1 MAGCFVAD
9 PQVPDSSPPIGKGCE
24 GPLSMSSMAE
34 PDQPD
39 PQTRIARV
47 CDAAMRPFPVCTGL
61 KCPLRLAAYSSAFP
75 CRLTGAFFMLYRYL
89 PPSLVAMA
97 SAFLI
102 QAAIPGWAAEADL
115 PPPVSL
121 SAEQLR
127 AAGIEFQRPQPA
139 ATGSMAHLP
148 AQVGVPNAQQRVISA
163 PVEGLLV
170 ELRVAPGDKVKAGQV
185 LARIAS
191 PQLLSLQREL
201 AQARIDGDL
210 AGRNLARDEALFR
223 EGIIAESRLQASRA
237 AQGQAQAAVSEK
249 AGVLALA
256 GGKVE
261 AGGAL
266 VLTAPMDG
274 VILEQL
280 ARPGA
285 RLEAAAPILHLARLE
300 PLSLEIQ
307 VPAGEALRLAPGQAV
322 TVRALLERGLG
333 GLSPG
338 QLVEAEID
346 AAPGRGGDTW
356 RLPAGALVR
365 LGSGG
370 RTMVFVERAA
380 GLTPVPVRWAGES
393 GGEVLVG

>member
-1 MAGCFVAD
+1 M
-9 PQVPDSSPPIGKGCE
+9 
-24 GPLSMSSMAE
+24 
-34 PDQPD
+34 
-39 PQTRIARV
+39 
-47 CDAAMRPFPVCTGL
+47 
-61 KCPLRLAAYSSAFP
+61 
-75 CRLTGAFFMLYRYL
+75 
-89 PPSLVAMA
+89 
-97 SAFLI
+97 
-102 QAAIPGWAAEADL
+102 PGRAAEGEL
-115 PPPVSL
+115 PPPLSL
-121 SAEQLR
+121 SIEQLR
-127 AAGIEFQRPQPA
+127 AAGIEFQGPQPA
-139 ATGSMAHLP
+139 GSGSMAHLP
-148 AQVGVPNAQQRVISA
+148 AQVGVPNAQQRVIST

-170 ELRVAPGDKVKAGQV
+170 ELRAAPGDKVKAGQV

-201 AQARIDGDL
+201 TQARIDGDL
-210 AGRNLARDEALFR
+210 AGLNLARDEALFR

-237 AQGQAQAAVSEK
+237 AQSQAQAAVSEK

-307 VPAGEALRLAPGQAV
+307 VPAGEAPRLALGQAV
-322 TVRALLERGLG
+322 RVPAAGAEGRLTAVGRAVGQGQTVAVRVLLERGLS

-346 AAPGRGGDTW
+346 AVPGRGGDTW

-365 LGSGG
+365 LGSEG
-370 RTMVFVERAA
+370 RPVVFVERPA
-380 GLTPVPVRWAGES
+380 GLTPVSVQVVGES
-393 GGEVLVG
+393 GGEVVLRGNLAAGDRVVVKGASSLKAAAMGIGQGE

>member
-1 MAGCFVAD
+1 M
-9 PQVPDSSPPIGKGCE
+9 PRRSRSPY
-24 GPLSMSSMAE
+24 
-34 PDQPD
+34 
-39 PQTRIARV
+39 
-47 CDAAMRPFPVCTGL
+47 
-61 KCPLRLAAYSSAFP
+61 LAALLAVVFIQMS
-75 CRLTGAFFMLYRYL
+75 L
-89 PPSLVAMA
+89 PG
-97 SAFLI
+97 
-102 QAAIPGWAAEADL
+102 QAAEAEL

-121 SAEQLR
+121 SPEQLR
-127 AAGIEFQRPQPA
+127 AAGIEFQGPRPA
-139 ATGSMAHLP
+139 AAGNLAHLP
-148 AQVGVPNAQQRVISA
+148 AQVGVPNVQQRVISA
-163 PVEGLLV
+163 PVEGVLV
-170 ELRVAPGDKVKAGQV
+170 ELRVAPGDKVKTGQV

-237 AQGQAQAAVSEK
+237 AQGQARAAESEK
-249 AGVLALA
+249 AGLIALA
-256 GGKVE
+256 GGRVE

-266 VLTAPMDG
+266 ILTAPMDG

-285 RLEAAAPILHLARLE
+285 RLEAAAPIFLLARLE

-307 VPAGEALRLAPGQAV
+307 VPVGDALRLAPGQAV
-322 TVRALLERGLG
+322 RVPLAGAEGRLTAVGRAVGQGQTVAVRALLERGLG

-346 AAPGRGGDTW
+346 AAPGRGGDVW

-365 LGSGG
+365 LGQGG
-370 RTMVFVERAA
+370 RSLVFVQRPA
-380 GLTPVPVRWAGES
+380 GLTPVAVQVVGEG
-393 GGEVLVG
+393 GGEVVLRGNLAADDRVVVKGASSLKAAAMGIGQGE